1 MPTRCC
7 SEYIFRGFYWR
18 VGGGGEGFRGSEI
31 AAKKEER
38 TRKKK
43 TVLGRSFTP
52 DEGKQIART
61 RLEVFHESHPFFLS
75 LSLSLFHSRTCQRPN
90 QMHFNNE
97 NDFVSLDW
105 FAACIGVGESRWVTG
120 LPAARWPGRGPTRG
134 TLLLAPA
141 GSAFKLAS
149 QLEFWLKHKTHFG

>member
-75 LSLSLFHSRTCQRPN
+75 LSLSLSF
-90 QMHFNNE
+90 
-97 NDFVSLDW
+97 
-105 FAACIGVGESRWVTG
+105 I
-120 LPAARWPGRGPTRG
+120 PGRVRDPIRCISTMKTISFRWIDLQPASALENPGGWLAFPPLGGPG
-134 TLLLAPA
+134 ADPLA
-141 GSAFKLAS
+141 GRSCWRRLDRHS
-149 QLEFWLKHKTHFG
+149 N